1 MQIYET
7 TFMSEARI
15 FKALMHP
22 LRIALLEVLRE
33 GEQCVCQLEERLNMR
48 QAYISQQLAVL
59 RKAGIIADRR
69 CGLNIFYRIAK
80 PEVLDLIDLAH
91 AMTSGAPFPASG
103 EACAQGVTGKDTDSG
118 ARTSAR
124 EDAASACSCS
134 KVHRSGINTLNYH
147 QEEQ

>member
-1 MQIYET
+1 
-7 TFMSEARI
+7 MSEARI

-22 LRIALLEVLRE
+22 LRIALLEALRE

-69 CGLNIFYRIAK
+69 GGLNIFYRIAK

-91 AMTSGAPFPASG
+91 TMTGSATFPASE
-103 EACAQGVTGKDTDSG
+103 EAWAQGVTGRDTDSG

-124 EDAASACSCS
+124 EDAASACSRA
-134 KVHRSGINTLNYH
+134 KVH
-147 QEEQ
+147 